1 MKTPYIKPSSRRVR
15 MQAARHLA
23 ASELT
28 TIGGAGEGFISLDA
42 DGGNLDRIIEEDE
55 SGW

>member
-1 MKTPYIKPSSRRVR
+1 MKTPYIKPSSRSVR

-42 DGGNLDRIIEEDE
+42 DGGNLDTIIEEEDNN
-55 SGW
+55 W